1 MTNGT
6 TAWETFPG
14 GSVTRGTAHDPRTTV
29 VDVDET
35 AVPVVVGVAVLGDNV
50 MRLLFD
56 DGLCGD
62 VLIPIEDMIG
72 VFEQLRDPAYFAR
85 VRVDPEAGTIV
96 WPNGADMAPEALYQK
111 AEAGQLL

>member
-1 MTNGT
+1 MV
-6 TAWETFPG
+6 A
-14 GSVTRGTAHDPRTTV
+14 
-29 VDVDET
+29 VDET

-62 VLIPIEDMIG
+62 VLVPTDEMIG
-72 VFEQLRDPAYFAR
+72 VLEPLRDPAYFAL

-96 WPNGADMAPEALYQK
+96 WPNGADLAPESLYQQ